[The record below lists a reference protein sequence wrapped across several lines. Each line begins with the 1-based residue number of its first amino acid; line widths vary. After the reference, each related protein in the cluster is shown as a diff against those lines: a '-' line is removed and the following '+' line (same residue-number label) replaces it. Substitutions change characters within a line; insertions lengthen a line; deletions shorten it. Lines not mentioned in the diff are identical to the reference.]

1 MPTPDTDANNS
12 SAPKRRKIERVTAA
26 CDLCKARKVKCD
38 GQKPCA
44 YCTRKKRAETCVFT
58 AQRPRTVY
66 SAGNTPANATQGASE
81 HPTPRS
87 TLQRRRS
94 EDLSHRP
101 RDLQDNGLGPSISPT
116 VSRDDHQ
123 EDTAV
128 PLEARLLRDAHGK
141 VIFIGDCAPLSFL
154 QTVRHLIASEVD
166 PDGFPV
172 AASRVRPQQSMNIN
186 YSNLTC
192 SRTR

>member
-1 MPTPDTDANNS
+1 MTSSNTDLHYAA
-12 SAPKRRKIERVTAA
+12 APKRRKIERVTAA

-58 AQRPRTVY
+58 AQRPRAVH
-66 SAGNTPANATQGASE
+66 SAANTPANAAQEAVE
-81 HPTPRS
+81 HPTPQ
-87 TLQRRRS
+87 LQRHRS
-94 EDLSHRP
+94 EELLHRP
-101 RDLQDNGLGPSISPT
+101 RDLQDNGLGSCLSPT

-123 EDTAV
+123 EYTVV

-172 AASRVRPQQSMNIN
+172 AASRVRIVASLIPIAVA
-186 YSNLTC
+186 
-192 SRTR
+192 

>member
-1 MPTPDTDANNS
+1 MTAPDNDAAT
-12 SAPKRRKIERVTAA
+12 APKRRRIERVVAA
-26 CDLCKARKVKCD
+26 CDLCKTRKVKCD

-44 YCTRKKRAETCVFT
+44 YCVRKKRADTCVFSPP
-58 AQRPRTVY
+58 RPRTVH
-66 SAGNTPANATQGASE
+66 SAGNTPANATQGPLDQ
-81 HPTPRS
+81 PTPRPI
-87 TLQRRRS
+87 LQRQRS
-94 EDLSHRP
+94 EETSHRP

-128 PLEARLLRDAHGK
+128 PLEARLLRDAQGK

-172 AASRVRPQQSMNIN
+172 AASRVRI
-186 YSNLTC
+186 
-192 SRTR
+192 

>member
-1 MPTPDTDANNS
+1 MTTPDNDGAT
-12 SAPKRRKIERVTAA
+12 APKRRRIERVTAA
-26 CDLCKARKVKCD
+26 CDLCKFRKVKCD

-44 YCTRKKRAETCVFT
+44 YCVRKKRGDTCVFS
-58 AQRPRTVY
+58 APRPRTVH
-66 SAGNTPANATQGASE
+66 SAGNTPANDARESVD
-81 HPTPRS
+81 HPTPRPIQ
-87 TLQRRRS
+87 QRRRS
-94 EDLSHRP
+94 EESLHRP

-116 VSRDDHQ
+116 VSRDDHH

-128 PLEARLLRDAHGK
+128 PLEARLLRDAQGK

-172 AASRVRPQQSMNIN
+172 AASRVCILS
-186 YSNLTC
+186 LTKAC
-192 SRTR
+192 FSSSGNS